1 MVDGESVMRMRE
13 RGDGADLDILV
24 VGEVR
29 DIMRF
34 VGAGVNVNIR
44 YEIGNYELGRREVT
58 RRDLQR
64 IVCGV
69 TRCEQP

>member
-34 VGAGVNVNIR
+34 VG
-44 YEIGNYELGRREVT
+44 E
-58 RRDLQR
+58 R

>member
-29 DIMRF
+29 PAMSARVLASGPCESRSGHWGGGWESDRTF
-34 VGAGVNVNIR
+34 LS
-44 YEIGNYELGRREVT
+44 EIVHSS
-58 RRDLQR
+58 
-64 IVCGV
+64 
-69 TRCEQP
+69 